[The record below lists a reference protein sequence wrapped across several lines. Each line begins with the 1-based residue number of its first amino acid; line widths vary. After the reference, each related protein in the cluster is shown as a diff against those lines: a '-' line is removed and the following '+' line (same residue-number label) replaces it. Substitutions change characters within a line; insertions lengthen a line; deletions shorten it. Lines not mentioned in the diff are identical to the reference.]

1 MLRVTLHSRAF
12 SARAALTASL
22 TLWMVPHTTTR
33 PFLGPKRPRLSPAG
47 PIVSRLSSPW
57 GRADGSDLLGVS
69 GSDPPA
75 PGPSPLLLCTHHAPA
90 AGQVI
95 CLPETLLKLP
105 MVLSVKSN
113 LLTEPTKP
121 TLMAAPMPRSPR
133 PVPQPPSSNTA
144 ASFPRRDLRLAG
156 RRLRLAW
163 PSLPMWLAPSHSGFS
178 SNAPLLAPCLSLASR
193 QSLPAV
199 TSHHVRLQH
208 WFCPQNTCCM
218 RAETLFV

>member
-1 MLRVTLHSRAF
+1 MAAPTKGGRGDRAPAPHPSPPAPRCTGCESCFWTRSGAWTSFTKGSPVLRVTLHPRAF

-47 PIVSRLSSPW
+47 PTVSRLSSPW
-57 GRADGSDLLGVS
+57 GRAEGSDLLGVS

-75 PGPSPLLLCTHHAPA
+75 PGPSPLLLCAHHAPA

-156 RRLRLAW
+156 RRLRLA
-163 PSLPMWLAPSHSGFS
+163 
-178 SNAPLLAPCLSLASR
+178 
-193 QSLPAV
+193 
-199 TSHHVRLQH
+199 
-208 WFCPQNTCCM
+208 
-218 RAETLFV
+218 